1 MKTTREIAIVGAGP
15 RGLSVLERICA
26 NARGA
31 AGDRPGTLVVHLV
44 DPWPPGGAVWRTDQ
58 QPELLMN
65 TVASQ
70 VTLFTDPSLS
80 CAGPVESGPSLY
92 EWARFVVAM
101 EGVESCPADVAL
113 EAARL
118 GPDDY
123 PTRAF
128 YGHYLSWV
136 YRRLVENAPQGVRVR
151 FRRTRTLKVTED
163 DAGQRVLLGDGGE
176 LTGLDAVVLALG
188 HLPAVPSGETERLE
202 KGARTR
208 NLRYLPPANPADVD
222 LDGIEPG
229 EAVILR
235 GLGLN
240 FFDHLARLT
249 AGRGGTF
256 HRGEEGR
263 LAYRPSGNEP
273 RLFAGSRRG
282 VPHHARG
289 DNQKGAEGRY
299 LPRLLT
305 PALATELHE
314 RGGLRFH
321 TDLWP
326 LISREVESVYYATL
340 LRCRGLPEE
349 AERLRERMLAM
360 DADGADGRA
369 LRQTLTAAGIAEQ
382 DRWDWQRLLDPLAG
396 REFTGRAEL
405 DAWMLH
411 RLDEDAAQAALGNVH
426 GPLKAALDAMRD
438 LRNEI
443 RRAIDRDGLDG
454 EAYRTEVQGW
464 YSPLNAFVSI
474 GPPRRR
480 VEELAAVARAGV
492 LGFLGPRTTVHMD
505 ADAFEASSPAVGG
518 GPVRAR
524 VLIEARLPEP
534 DVRTADD
541 PLLRGLLATGQASG
555 FRLAAAGGARHHT
568 GGLHVGRDHRLVAAD
583 GRRHPARFAL
593 GIPTEGV
600 HWLTAAGAR
609 PGVDSVMLRETDAV
623 ARAALGLD
631 DGARGDRGLR
641 ESHGGRVTA

>member
-26 NARGA
+26 NVRYTTTEGCGA
-31 AGDRPGTLVVHLV
+31 LVVHLV
-44 DPWPPGGAVWRTDQ
+44 DPRPPGGAVWRTDQ

-70 VTLFTDPSLS
+70 VTLFTDASLS
-80 CAGPVESGPSLY
+80 CEGPVEPGPSLY
-92 EWARFVVAM
+92 EWARFVVVM
-101 EGVESCPADVAL
+101 EGVESCPADVVL
-113 EAARL
+113 EAERL

-128 YGHYLSWV
+128 YGRYLDWV
-136 YRRLVENAPQGVRVR
+136 YRRLVETAPRSVGLQ
-151 FRRTRTLKVTED
+151 FHRTRALAIAED
-163 DAGQRVLLGDGGE
+163 DAGQRVTLGDGSE
-176 LTGLDAVVLALG
+176 LIGLDAVILALG
-188 HLPAVPSGETERLE
+188 HLPAAPSAETARLE
-202 KGARTR
+202 RGSRSR
-208 NLRYLPPANPADVD
+208 NLHYLPPANPADLD

-229 EAVILR
+229 ESVILR

-256 HRGEEGR
+256 RRGTDGR
-263 LAYRPSGNEP
+263 LTYRPSGKEP

-299 LPRLLT
+299 TPRLLA
-305 PALATELHE
+305 PALAAELHE
-314 RGGLRFH
+314 QGGLRFR

-340 LRCRGLPEE
+340 LQFRGLPEE
-349 AERLRERMLAM
+349 AERLREQVLATHSG
-360 DADGADGRA
+360 DGGA
-369 LRQTLTAAGIAEQ
+369 LRQVLTAAGISEQ
-382 DRWDWQRLLDPLAG
+382 DHWDWQRLQDPLAG
-396 REFTGRAEL
+396 LEFAGRAEL
-405 DAWMLH
+405 DRWMLH
-411 RLDEDAAQAALGNVH
+411 HLDEDAAQAALGNVR

-443 RRAIDRDGLDG
+443 RLVIDHDGLDG
-454 EAYRTEVQGW
+454 ASYHSEVQGW
-464 YSPLNAFVSI
+464 YSPINAFLSI
-474 GPPRRR
+474 GPPRHRT
-480 VEELAAVARAGV
+480 EELAAVVRAGV
-492 LGFLGPRTTVHMD
+492 LGFLGRRTTVRLD
-505 ADAFEASSPAVGG
+505 SDAFEASSPVVGG
-518 GPVRAR
+518 APVRAR

-541 PLLRGLLATGQASG
+541 PLLRGLLVAGQASG
-555 FRLAAAGGARHHT
+555 FQLADADGARHHT

-623 ARAALGLD
+623 ARATLGLD
-631 DGARGDRGLR
+631 DRGCTDGALR
-641 ESHGGRVTA
+641 ESHDGRITA